1 MSFPTVNNNTNNNYA
16 IASTSPNPY
25 VSRKL
30 NNMDQAKV
38 MKKEREDWER
48 LYHKMLKEIEAMINV
63 QRTVKNMKRLVEE
76 AGTTVVEME
85 GVILTTSINNWTI
98 NATDI
103 T

>member
-1 MSFPTVNNNTNNNYA
+1 
-16 IASTSPNPY
+16 
-25 VSRKL
+25 
-30 NNMDQAKV
+30 MDQAKV

-63 QRTVKNMKRLVEE
+63 QRTVKNMKRLAEE

-98 NATDI
+98 NTMDI